1 MTDKAHTQLQE
12 KPEITWQYICS
23 QINKA
28 RFIPEGRTFFGVKRT
43 QYMQEQAKRNKD
55 AR

>member
-1 MTDKAHTQLQE
+1 MTDKTHTQLQE
-12 KPEITWQYICS
+12 EPEITWQHICS

-28 RFIPEGRTFFGVKRT
+28 RFIPEGRTFFGVNRKEVL
-43 QYMQEQAKRNKD
+43 QEQRKRNKD